1 MRVERSMAA
10 VWTPERFPHVVQASK
25 AAQLST
31 AFRFK
36 ERIKSKGGDT
46 GEDALCSS
54 CSDCRQRVKHEQAAA
69 TPPPAEKNKK
79 NKTTKKTQKKTK
91 NKHTKKTI

>member
-1 MRVERSMAA
+1 M
-10 VWTPERFPHVVQASK
+10 WTPERFPHVVQASK

-54 CSDCRQRVKHEQAAA
+54 CSDCRQRVKHVQAAA
-69 TPPPAEKNKK
+69 TPPPAERVMRDGAAGGSRRYSEDMLSGVA
-79 NKTTKKTQKKTK
+79 
-91 NKHTKKTI
+91 I